1 MSWVATGVIGSAA
14 IGAYSAKKA
23 AKETRKGQQYAAD
36 RQAEGFDFYKPY
48 LEDVIDRGQGALDR
62 QIATGAFTSPTYA
75 RMNPLT
81 TGGLNYANDQAV
93 ALADT
98 PANFMGV
105 SGGFANNFSNLYNRA
120 ADLGSDGI
128 YGASVLND
136 AVGYGSNSPQA
147 QAMVDSIMRDDT
159 RRLNEQTLP
168 TLARDASMSGNTNSS
183 KNAVAAAIAKRGY
196 DDRRADVAVDVADRL
211 TGRYIDQRNT
221 DFANAADVNTQL
233 GNVYNNAYKMIPQLA
248 AMRTGA
254 GNAFQA
260 EQQAIMNDQR
270 RRFEEQRDYEMD
282 KLNAFN
288 AGILNQAV
296 RNSPQNPVMVTASPN
311 AAMAGGAMAGAG
323 FGLDTYKTIKSLK
336 APASP
341 SLSDSVWI

>member
-1 MSWVATGVIGSAA
+1 MSWAVTAVVGSAVIGSY
-14 IGAYSAKKA
+14 GAKKA
-23 AKETRKGQQYAAD
+23 AKEQRKAQQYAAD
-36 RQAEGFDFYKPY
+36 KQSEGFDFYKPY
-48 LEDVIDRGQGALDR
+48 LEDVIDRGQGALDS

-93 ALADT
+93 ALANT

-105 SGGFANNFSNLYNRA
+105 SGGFADNFGNLYNRA

-168 TLARDASMSGNTNSS
+168 TLARDAAISGNTNSS
-183 KNAVAAAIAKRGY
+183 KNAVAAAIAQRGY
-196 DDRRADVAVDVADRL
+196 DDRRADVGVDVADRL

-254 GNAFQA
+254 GNALQA

-270 RRFEEQRDYEMD
+270 RRFEEQRDYEMNT
-282 KLNAFN
+282 LNAFN

-296 RNSPQNPVMVTASPN
+296 RNSPQNPVMVSASPN
-311 AAMAGGAMAGAG
+311 AAAIGGAMSGAG
-323 FGLDTYKTIKSLK
+323 FGLDMYKSIKSLK
-336 APASP
+336 PTAPATP
-341 SLSDSVWI
+341 KTVLE